1 MAQVTVSIGGR
12 SYRLACNEGEEEH
25 LESLAREVDAKFET
39 MRQAFGE
46 IGDQRLIVMAAL
58 TIADECVE
66 ARGKIATL
74 EAEAERMAERE
85 RAMRHEN
92 EIQAVSAAQA
102 FGELSQRIEKLA
114 TALSE
119 PAKTYGAGGGE
130 RGALDAI
137 RP

>member
-25 LESLAREVDAKFET
+25 LESLAGEVDAKFEA

-66 ARGKIATL
+66 ARAKIATL
-74 EAEAERMAERE
+74 EADAERMTERE
-85 RAMRHEN
+85 RATRHEN
-92 EIQAVSAAQA
+92 EIQAVAAAQA

-114 TALSE
+114 AALSE
-119 PAKTYGAGGGE
+119 PTKT
-130 RGALDAI
+130 
-137 RP
+137 

>member
-12 SYRLACNEGEEEH
+12 SYRLACNEGEEAH

-119 PAKTYGAGGGE
+119 PAKT
-130 RGALDAI
+130 
-137 RP
+137 

>member
-1 MAQVTVSIGGR
+1 
-12 SYRLACNEGEEEH
+12 
-25 LESLAREVDAKFET
+25 
-39 MRQAFGE
+39 
-46 IGDQRLIVMAAL
+46 MAAL

-74 EAEAERMAERE
+74 EAEAERIAERE

-119 PAKTYGAGGGE
+119 PAKT
-130 RGALDAI
+130 
-137 RP
+137 